1 MLVTFTRHLY
11 SVIPKYPIPIHWQLG
26 NVNWLLTIPNPKA
39 PAKWV
44 WSKQKVKKKTI
55 DNKLL
60 LACSQF
66 GTTLLPSARGAL
78 CKIIIL
84 KSAKQII
91 SNQFGSLYN
100 TLITNF
106 FGYYFGNSCL
116 LCTRGGLNNKCL
128 RTT

>member
-1 MLVTFTRHLY
+1 MLVTFTRHLS
-11 SVIPKYPIPIHWQLG
+11 SVIPIYPIPIYWQMG

-39 PAKWV
+39 LAKWV
-44 WSKQKVKKKTI
+44 WSKQKVKKTI
-55 DNKLL
+55 GNKLL

-66 GTTLLPSARGAL
+66 GTTLLCAPRGAL

-116 LCTRGGLNNKCL
+116 LCMRGGLKN
-128 RTT
+128 

>member
-1 MLVTFTRHLY
+1 
-11 SVIPKYPIPIHWQLG
+11 LG

-39 PAKWV
+39 LAKWV
-44 WSKQKVKKKTI
+44 WSKQKVTKTI

-66 GTTLLPSARGAL
+66 GTTLLLPAPRGAL
-78 CKIIIL
+78 GKIIIP
-84 KSAKQII
+84 KSAEQII

-106 FGYYFGNSCL
+106 FGYYFGNSYL
-116 LCTRGGLNNKCL
+116 LCMRGRLKNKHL